1 MLSRRTTMPPSR
13 IHVATTSFA
22 WRIASLANCLVRRS
36 GSSLSVPRLSSRCIA
51 VSPECLIRR
60 SAAVHFLER
69 DVLRALPKHEF
80 SERRELI
87 GAFVDRREVVAG
99 QLAGLACEHRRA
111 VGKEDLGLAHSARIQ
126 QQVARSGV
134 AGRVLIAEVEIKL
147 AKGYPRRL
155 SAPSRLEEL
164 GLQRQHGAESGR
176 GLRRLFSLQPSEEAK
191 AGGDDLDAHR
201 PGAGFRKSTASSRPS
216 QTTVV
221 SAGSVRAT
229 TLPARSTS
237 LRGATNR
244 MASISVG
251 AAKAHRSALLPGRSP
266 YSCRPRAEAGLK
278 VIMSIK
284 VRSSLWPDI
293 WP

>member
-69 DVLRALPKHEF
+69 DVLRALPNHEF

-164 GLQRQHGAESGR
+164 GLQR
-176 GLRRLFSLQPSEEAK
+176 LFSLQPSEEAK

-229 TLPARSTS
+229 TFPPRSTS

-251 AAKAHRSALLPGRSP
+251 AANTQRSARQPGSSP
-266 YSCRPRAEAGLK
+266 
-278 VIMSIK
+278 
-284 VRSSLWPDI
+284 
-293 WP
+293 